1 MTTRQAAASIQSE
14 LMEDLVSSSSL
25 STPGAQSLRARAS
38 SETVRRT
45 LERARELEVAN
56 KRVRDLRVAGESS
69 IDVYSACCPSRA
81 ALDLIADKW
90 AVLVA
95 GCLVDGPKRH
105 SWLRQR
111 IGGISGKM
119 LTRTLRELER
129 AGLVERRI
137 FPEVPPRVEYSLS
150 PLGATLSEPVAALM
164 EWAKANGGSV
174 VEARIRGG
182 ALAERARDL
191 T

>member
-1 MTTRQAAASIQSE
+1 MSHITGQADQR
-14 LMEDLVSSSSL
+14 
-25 STPGAQSLRARAS
+25 PGA
-38 SETVRRT
+38 
-45 LERARELEVAN
+45 
-56 KRVRDLRVAGESS
+56 
-69 IDVYSACCPSRA
+69 DVYSARCPSRV

-150 PLGATLSEPVAALM
+150 PLGFSLREPVAALTD
-164 EWAKANGGSV
+164 WARANGGLVAEAKSRSGLA
-174 VEARIRGG
+174 VERSRQVAPSPET
-182 ALAERARDL
+182 LAP
-191 T
+191 

>member
-1 MTTRQAAASIQSE
+1 MSHITGQAEQPS
-14 LMEDLVSSSSL
+14 
-25 STPGAQSLRARAS
+25 GA
-38 SETVRRT
+38 
-45 LERARELEVAN
+45 
-56 KRVRDLRVAGESS
+56 
-69 IDVYSACCPSRA
+69 DVYSARCPSRV

-111 IGGISGKM
+111 IGGISAKM

-150 PLGATLSEPVAALM
+150 PLGSSLREPVTALTD
-164 EWAKANGGSV
+164 WARANGGLV
-174 VEARIRGG
+174 AEARTRSG
-182 ALAERARDL
+182 LPVERSTQVAARPGPL
-191 T
+191 RP

>member
-1 MTTRQAAASIQSE
+1 MSHKPGQADPDLAADVFS
-14 LMEDLVSSSSL
+14 
-25 STPGAQSLRARAS
+25 AR
-38 SETVRRT
+38 
-45 LERARELEVAN
+45 
-56 KRVRDLRVAGESS
+56 
-69 IDVYSACCPSRA
+69 CPSRA

-95 GCLVDGPKRH
+95 SCLIDGPKRH
-105 SWLRQR
+105 SRLRVQ

-150 PLGATLSEPVAALM
+150 PLGASLREPVAAITD
-164 EWAKANGGSV
+164 WAKANGELV
-174 VEARIRGG
+174 VDARTRHGRPVG
-182 ALAERARDL
+182 RVG
-191 T
+191 

>member
-1 MTTRQAAASIQSE
+1 MLQRMSHMPGQADRLPAA
-14 LMEDLVSSSSL
+14 
-25 STPGAQSLRARAS
+25 
-38 SETVRRT
+38 
-45 LERARELEVAN
+45 
-56 KRVRDLRVAGESS
+56 
-69 IDVYSACCPSRA
+69 DVYSARCPSRV
-81 ALDLIADKW
+81 ALALIADKW

-137 FPEVPPRVEYSLS
+137 FPEVPPRVEYSLTPKGMAIV
-150 PLGATLSEPVAALM
+150 PLIEDMRRYGREWLGVDDCDASGAGREPATAVA
-164 EWAKANGGSV
+164 
-174 VEARIRGG
+174 
-182 ALAERARDL
+182 
-191 T
+191 

>member
-1 MTTRQAAASIQSE
+1 M
-14 LMEDLVSSSSL
+14 
-25 STPGAQSLRARAS
+25 
-38 SETVRRT
+38 
-45 LERARELEVAN
+45 
-56 KRVRDLRVAGESS
+56 
-69 IDVYSACCPSRA
+69 YSARCPSRA
-81 ALDLIADKW
+81 ALALIADKW

-105 SWLRQR
+105 SWLRHR

-150 PLGATLSEPVAALM
+150 PLGFSLREPVAALTD
-164 EWAKANGGSV
+164 WAKTNGGPV
-174 VEARIRGG
+174 VEARARNGH
-182 ALAERARDL
+182 LVERSS
-191 T
+191 

>member
-1 MTTRQAAASIQSE
+1 MSHIPGQADQLGTA
-14 LMEDLVSSSSL
+14 
-25 STPGAQSLRARAS
+25 
-38 SETVRRT
+38 
-45 LERARELEVAN
+45 
-56 KRVRDLRVAGESS
+56 
-69 IDVYSACCPSRA
+69 DVYSARCPSRA

-95 GCLVDGPKRH
+95 ASLVDGPRRH
-105 SWLRQR
+105 SWLRHQ

-150 PLGATLSEPVAALM
+150 PLGFSLREPVTALTD
-164 EWAKANGGSV
+164 WAKANGRPV
-174 VEARIRGG
+174 VEARTRHGLSVERSRG
-182 ALAERARDL
+182 ADLA
-191 T
+191 

>member
-1 MTTRQAAASIQSE
+1 MSHIPGQADQRSAA
-14 LMEDLVSSSSL
+14 
-25 STPGAQSLRARAS
+25 
-38 SETVRRT
+38 
-45 LERARELEVAN
+45 
-56 KRVRDLRVAGESS
+56 
-69 IDVYSACCPSRA
+69 DVYSARCPSRA
-81 ALDLIADKW
+81 ALALIADKW

-105 SWLRQR
+105 SWLRHQ

-150 PLGATLSEPVAALM
+150 PLGSSLQRAGRGHHRVGQGQRQPGGRGPHAQRPGRWSGPGRAPGHAA
-164 EWAKANGGSV
+164 A
-174 VEARIRGG
+174 
-182 ALAERARDL
+182 
-191 T
+191 

>member
-1 MTTRQAAASIQSE
+1 MSHIPGQADQRSAA
-14 LMEDLVSSSSL
+14 
-25 STPGAQSLRARAS
+25 
-38 SETVRRT
+38 
-45 LERARELEVAN
+45 
-56 KRVRDLRVAGESS
+56 
-69 IDVYSACCPSRA
+69 DVYSARCPSRA

-119 LTRTLRELER
+119 LTRTLRKLER

-150 PLGATLSEPVAALM
+150 PLGASLREPVAALTD
-164 EWAKANGGSV
+164 WAMAHGAPV
-174 VEARIRGG
+174 VEARTRNGLPVDRSRQ
-182 ALAERARDL
+182 ADPV
-191 T
+191 

>member
-1 MTTRQAAASIQSE
+1 MSHITGQADPHPAA
-14 LMEDLVSSSSL
+14 
-25 STPGAQSLRARAS
+25 
-38 SETVRRT
+38 
-45 LERARELEVAN
+45 
-56 KRVRDLRVAGESS
+56 
-69 IDVYSACCPSRA
+69 DVYSARCPSRV
-81 ALDLIADKW
+81 ALALIADKW

-150 PLGATLSEPVAALM
+150 PLGFSLREPVTALTD
-164 EWAKANGGSV
+164 WARANGGLVAEAKTRSGLP
-174 VEARIRGG
+174 VERSTQVAPRPESLRP
-182 ALAERARDL
+182 
-191 T
+191 

>member
-1 MTTRQAAASIQSE
+1 MSHKPGQPDQASA
-14 LMEDLVSSSSL
+14 V
-25 STPGAQSLRARAS
+25 
-38 SETVRRT
+38 
-45 LERARELEVAN
+45 
-56 KRVRDLRVAGESS
+56 
-69 IDVYSACCPSRA
+69 DVFSALCPSRA

-95 GCLVDGPKRH
+95 SCLVDGPKRH
-105 SWLRQR
+105 SRLRGQ

-150 PLGATLSEPVAALM
+150 PLGYSLREPLRALTD
-164 EWAKANGGSV
+164 WAKANGGLV
-174 VEARIRGG
+174 VAARTRHGQPVG
-182 ALAERARDL
+182 
-191 T
+191 

>member
-1 MTTRQAAASIQSE
+1 MSHITGQADQH
-14 LMEDLVSSSSL
+14 
-25 STPGAQSLRARAS
+25 TGA
-38 SETVRRT
+38 
-45 LERARELEVAN
+45 
-56 KRVRDLRVAGESS
+56 
-69 IDVYSACCPSRA
+69 DVYCARCPPRF

-150 PLGATLSEPVAALM
+150 PLGVSLREPVTALTD
-164 EWAKANGGSV
+164 WARANGGLV
-174 VEARIRGG
+174 AEARSRSG
-182 ALAERARDL
+182 LPVERSRQVGPRPESVRP
-191 T
+191 

>member
-1 MTTRQAAASIQSE
+1 MSHIPGQADQRSAA
-14 LMEDLVSSSSL
+14 
-25 STPGAQSLRARAS
+25 
-38 SETVRRT
+38 
-45 LERARELEVAN
+45 
-56 KRVRDLRVAGESS
+56 
-69 IDVYSACCPSRA
+69 DVYSARCPSRA
-81 ALDLIADKW
+81 ALALIADKW

-105 SWLRQR
+105 SWLRHQ

-150 PLGATLSEPVAALM
+150 PLGASLGEPVAALTA
-164 EWAKANGGSV
+164 WAKANGSLV
-174 VEARIRGG
+174 VEARTRNGRPV
-182 ALAERARDL
+182 ERAG
-191 T
+191 

>member
-1 MTTRQAAASIQSE
+1 
-14 LMEDLVSSSSL
+14 
-25 STPGAQSLRARAS
+25 
-38 SETVRRT
+38 
-45 LERARELEVAN
+45 
-56 KRVRDLRVAGESS
+56 
-69 IDVYSACCPSRA
+69 VYSARCPSRV

-119 LTRTLRELER
+119 LTRTLRELEQ

-150 PLGATLSEPVAALM
+150 PLGFSLREPVTALTD
-164 EWAKANGGSV
+164 WARANGGLV
-174 VEARIRGG
+174 AEARTRSG
-182 ALAERARDL
+182 LPVEPSS
-191 T
+191 

>member
-1 MTTRQAAASIQSE
+1 MSHIPGQADQR
-14 LMEDLVSSSSL
+14 L
-25 STPGAQSLRARAS
+25 GADVFSAR
-38 SETVRRT
+38 
-45 LERARELEVAN
+45 
-56 KRVRDLRVAGESS
+56 
-69 IDVYSACCPSRA
+69 CPSRA

-95 GCLVDGPKRH
+95 SCLADGPKRH
-105 SWLRQR
+105 SRLRVQ

-150 PLGATLSEPVAALM
+150 PLGASLREPVAAITD
-164 EWAKANGGSV
+164 WAKANGELV
-174 VEARIRGG
+174 VDARTRHGRPVG
-182 ALAERARDL
+182 RVG
-191 T
+191 

>member
-1 MTTRQAAASIQSE
+1 MSHITGQADPRA
-14 LMEDLVSSSSL
+14 
-25 STPGAQSLRARAS
+25 GA
-38 SETVRRT
+38 
-45 LERARELEVAN
+45 
-56 KRVRDLRVAGESS
+56 
-69 IDVYSACCPSRA
+69 DVYSARCPSRV

-150 PLGATLSEPVAALM
+150 PLGSSLREPVTALTD
-164 EWAKANGGSV
+164 WARANGGLV
-174 VEARIRGG
+174 AEATTRSPLPGQ
-182 ALAERARDL
+182 RAKQVAPRPDSL
-191 T
+191 SP

>member
-1 MTTRQAAASIQSE
+1 MSHIPGQAEQRGTA
-14 LMEDLVSSSSL
+14 
-25 STPGAQSLRARAS
+25 
-38 SETVRRT
+38 
-45 LERARELEVAN
+45 
-56 KRVRDLRVAGESS
+56 
-69 IDVYSACCPSRA
+69 DVYSARCPSRA
-81 ALDLIADKW
+81 ALALIADKW

-105 SWLRQR
+105 SWLRHR

-150 PLGATLSEPVAALM
+150 PLGFSLREPVAALTD
-164 EWAKANGGSV
+164 WAKANGGPV
-174 VEARIRGG
+174 VEARARNGHFM
-182 ALAERARDL
+182 ERSS
-191 T
+191 

>member
-1 MTTRQAAASIQSE
+1 MSHISGQPVQHAAA
-14 LMEDLVSSSSL
+14 
-25 STPGAQSLRARAS
+25 
-38 SETVRRT
+38 
-45 LERARELEVAN
+45 
-56 KRVRDLRVAGESS
+56 
-69 IDVYSACCPSRA
+69 DVYSARCPSRA
-81 ALDLIADKW
+81 ALALMADKW

-105 SWLRQR
+105 SWLRHR

-150 PLGATLSEPVAALM
+150 PLGTTLREPVAALT
-164 EWAKANGGSV
+164 EWAKANGSLV
-174 VEARIRGG
+174 VEARTRNGR
-182 ALAERARDL
+182 AVERAG
-191 T
+191 

>member
-1 MTTRQAAASIQSE
+1 MSHIPGQADQTDERGPASVFS
-14 LMEDLVSSSSL
+14 
-25 STPGAQSLRARAS
+25 AR
-38 SETVRRT
+38 
-45 LERARELEVAN
+45 
-56 KRVRDLRVAGESS
+56 
-69 IDVYSACCPSRA
+69 CPSRA

-95 GCLVDGPKRH
+95 SSLVDGPKRH
-105 SWLRQR
+105 SKLRAQ

-150 PLGATLSEPVAALM
+150 PLGASLRGPVAALTD
-164 EWAKANGGSV
+164 WAEANGSLV
-174 VEARIRGG
+174 DQARGG
-182 ALAERARDL
+182 RAQPVGKAG
-191 T
+191 